1 MKTNGTNPGVNV
13 DEYENMAVQ
22 SSNTAKRVAAVG
34 AAVLGTAAASSAATY
49 YGTHTGPEPVVDDQ
63 LTVDDVVDAADV
75 ATTYQEEVHESNT
88 KVVTVNEEPK
98 VAEPNIVWD
107 KSESYYLNGE
117 KVGTVESG
125 TIDGHKFELRDN
137 DGDGIADELRVD
149 ENGNGEFDENET
161 SVLTAADNVKMGHNV
176 AHVNR
181 NDIVIVGDFGEGSD
195 DGDIAQ
201 NEDIKNDWEDEK
213 AGESYSEDYAENNSD
228 YNPDADTGY
237 YTASVD
243 EEEIQ
248 NDDVTDFGGEE
259 FLG

>member
-1 MKTNGTNPGVNV
+1 MKTNGTNPGINV

-22 SSNTAKRVAAVG
+22 KSNTAKRAAAIGAGFVG
-34 AAVLGTAAASSAATY
+34 VAAASSAATY
-49 YGTHTGPEPVVDDQ
+49 YGTHTHPEPIVDP

-88 KVVTVNEEPK
+88 KVVTVSEEPK
-98 VAEPNIVWD
+98 ATEPSLVWE
-107 KSESYYLNGE
+107 KSESLYLNGE
-117 KVGTVESG
+117 KVGTIESG
-125 TIDGHKFELRDN
+125 TIDGKKFELGDT
-137 DGDGIADELRVD
+137 DGDGIGDYLKVD

-161 SVLTAADNVKMGHNV
+161 TVLTAVDNVKMGHNAAQV
-176 AHVNR
+176 TR
-181 NDIVIVGDFGEGSD
+181 QDIVIVGNFGEDVD
-195 DGDIAQ
+195 DGDVAQ
-201 NEDIKNDWEDEK
+201 NDDIKNDWEDEK
-213 AGESYSEDYAENNSD
+213 AGESYSNDYAENNSD
-228 YNPDADTGY
+228 YNPDADTDY